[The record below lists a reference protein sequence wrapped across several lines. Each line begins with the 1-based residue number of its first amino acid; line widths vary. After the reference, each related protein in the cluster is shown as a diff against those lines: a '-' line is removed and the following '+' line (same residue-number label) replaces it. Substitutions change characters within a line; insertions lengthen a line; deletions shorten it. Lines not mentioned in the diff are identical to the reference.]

1 MRLLSALWS
10 CLLSLAG
17 CQGHANLDL
26 STDAHRETVV
36 HTSERGVAVIF
47 SRTTYRGGL
56 ATFRCVDS
64 RSGHCHYQVYAA
76 CAAPDAAAGSGT
88 ATASCAPRVL
98 QEFDLQV
105 GQRRDVPGLPRDF
118 GQCVAPETPAAGQPC
133 AQG

>member
-10 CLLSLAG
+10 CLLGIVG
-17 CQGHANLDL
+17 CQGHAAFDL

-36 HTSERGVAVIF
+36 HTSERGAAVIF
-47 SRTTYRGGL
+47 SRTSYRGGL

-64 RSGHCHYQVYAA
+64 RSGRCHYQVYVA
-76 CAAPDAAAGSGT
+76 CAAPTAAAGN
-88 ATASCAPRVL
+88 AAAARCAPRML

-105 GQRRDVPGLPRDF
+105 GQRREIGGLPRDF
-118 GQCVAPETPAAGQPC
+118 GQCVAPETSAAPQPC

>member
-10 CLLSLAG
+10 CLLGIVG
-17 CQGHANLDL
+17 CQGHATFDL

-36 HTSERGVAVIF
+36 HTSERGAAVIF
-47 SRTTYRGGL
+47 SRTSYRGGL

-64 RSGHCHYQVYAA
+64 RSGRCHYQVYAA
-76 CAAPDAAAGSGT
+76 CAAPTAAAGS
-88 ATASCAPRVL
+88 AAAAPCAPRML

-105 GQRRDVPGLPRDF
+105 GQRRDIGGLPRDF
-118 GQCVAPETPAAGQPC
+118 GQCVVPETPSAPQPC

>member
-10 CLLSLAG
+10 CLLGIVG
-17 CQGHANLDL
+17 CQGHATFDL

-36 HTSERGVAVIF
+36 HTSERGAAVIF
-47 SRTTYRGGL
+47 SRTSYRGGL

-64 RSGHCHYQVYAA
+64 RSGRCHYQVYAA
-76 CAAPDAAAGSGT
+76 CAAPTAAAGS
-88 ATASCAPRVL
+88 AAAARCAPRML

-105 GQRRDVPGLPRDF
+105 GQHREIGDLPRDF
-118 GQCVAPETPAAGQPC
+118 GQCVAPETSAATQPC

>member
-26 STDAHRETVV
+26 STGGSRETVV
-36 HTSERGVAVIF
+36 HASEHGEAVIF

-64 RSGHCHYQVYAA
+64 RSGRCHYQVYAA
-76 CAAPDAAAGSGT
+76 CAAPAAGGA
-88 ATASCAPRVL
+88 ATPSACAPRML
-98 QEFDLQV
+98 QEFDVQI
-105 GQRRDVPGLPRDF
+105 GQRREIRGLPRDF
-118 GQCVAPETPAAGQPC
+118 GQCVAPEAPTVPQPC
-133 AQG
+133 KQG

>member
-10 CLLSLAG
+10 CLLGIVG
-17 CQGHANLDL
+17 CQGHANFDL
-26 STDAHRETVV
+26 STDARRETVV

-76 CAAPDAAAGSGT
+76 CAAAAAGS
-88 ATASCAPRVL
+88 AASAACAPRML
-98 QEFDLQV
+98 QQFDLQV
-105 GQRRDVPGLPRDF
+105 GQRREIGGLPRDF
-118 GQCVAPETPAAGQPC
+118 GQCVVPETSAAPQPC
-133 AQG
+133 TQG

>member
-10 CLLSLAG
+10 CLLGIVG
-17 CQGHANLDL
+17 CQGHATFDL

-36 HTSERGVAVIF
+36 HSSERGSAVIF
-47 SRTTYRGGL
+47 SRTSYRGGL

-64 RSGHCHYQVYAA
+64 RSGRCHYQVYVA
-76 CAAPDAAAGSGT
+76 CAAPAAAAGN
-88 ATASCAPRVL
+88 AAACAPRML

-105 GQRRDVPGLPRDF
+105 GQRREIGGLPLDF
-118 GQCVAPETPAAGQPC
+118 GQCVAPETSAASQPC